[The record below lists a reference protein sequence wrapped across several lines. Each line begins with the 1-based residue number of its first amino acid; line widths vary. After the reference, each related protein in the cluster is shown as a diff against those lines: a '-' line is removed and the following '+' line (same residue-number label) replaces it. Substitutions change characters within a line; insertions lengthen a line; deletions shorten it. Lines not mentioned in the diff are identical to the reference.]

1 MSKNEFMVR
10 NFHIGARSAFL
21 SGFANGL
28 AAPVALFAVHEAP
41 PLPEVSRI
49 QPPTRELSSSIH
61 ADWCRIGES
70 LQVAIGRY
78 ERHGERHDGRQSED
92 PTGG

>member
-28 AAPVALFAVHEAP
+28 AAPVALFVVHEAP
-41 PLPEVSRI
+41 LLPRVPQI
-49 QPPTRELSSSIH
+49 QPPIRDLQSSID
-61 ADWCRIGES
+61 ADWCRVGES
-70 LQVAIGRY
+70 LQVAIGY
-78 ERHGERHDGRQSED
+78 LDATVPGRHEA
-92 PTGG
+92 